1 VNLASRLESACKQYG
16 AHILASEFTFKRLRG
31 TYRAREIDLLLV
43 KGKTKPIAV
52 YEILD
57 YHTED
62 TYPRASDALGRFRD
76 GLAKYRRR
84 DFAAAKRLFLEV
96 LEINSEGQ
104 GRANVRHA
112 LRPAD
117 RNPAA
122 LRLGGGLGHGVEV
135 TTLWPAL
142 PLDDWRDTR
151 DTLQLWTQIAGK
163 ICLALTP
170 RVNHFWNIA
179 LQITSRGLTTL
190 PMPAGERTFT
200 LMFDFVSHEMVL
212 SLSDGTRDAIPL
224 RPQTV
229 AEFHRAVMEM
239 LKRQAIAV
247 RDLADARGTCPSPS
261 ASTRTRRTGPTTPD
275 AARRC
280 FDILLAAKPVFDD
293 FRAQF
298 IGKCSPLHFF
308 WGGFDLAVT
317 RFSGRTAPERP
328 GADAVTRE
336 SYSHEVISHGWWPG
350 SGAVN
355 EPAFY
360 AYAAPEPD
368 GLKTAPVAPAAAYYS
383 TEMSLLVLP
392 YEAVRTSA
400 TPEADLRAFLDS
412 TYEAAARLAKWDRKA
427 LERG

>member
-1 VNLASRLESACKQYG
+1 M
-16 AHILASEFTFKRLRG
+16 
-31 TYRAREIDLLLV
+31 
-43 KGKTKPIAV
+43 
-52 YEILD
+52 
-57 YHTED
+57 
-62 TYPRASDALGRFRD
+62 
-76 GLAKYRRR
+76 
-84 DFAAAKRLFLEV
+84 
-96 LEINSEGQ
+96 
-104 GRANVRHA
+104 
-112 LRPAD
+112 
-117 RNPAA
+117 
-122 LRLGGGLGHGVEV
+122 GHGVEV
-135 TTLWPAL
+135 KTLWPAL

-151 DTLQLWTQIAGK
+151 DTLQMWMQIAGK

-179 LQITSRGLTTL
+179 LQITPRGLSTL
-190 PMPAGERTFT
+190 PMRTGDRTCT
-200 LMFDFVSHEMVL
+200 LTFDFVSHEMVL
-212 SLSDGTRDAIPL
+212 LLSDGTRDAIPL

-229 AEFHRAVMEM
+229 ADFYRASMEM
-239 LKRQAIAV
+239 MQRHGIGVKIWPMPVEVPEPIRFE
-247 RDLADARGTCPSPS
+247 RDTTHGAYDA
-261 ASTRTRRTGPTTPD
+261 D

-293 FRAQF
+293 FRTQF

-317 RFSGRTAPERP
+317 RFSGRPAPERP

-368 GLKTAPVAPAAAYYS
+368 GLKTARIAPAAAFYS
-383 TEMSLLVLP
+383 TEMSLLILP

-412 TYEAAARLAKWDRKA
+412 TYDAAARLAQWDRRA
-427 LERG
+427 LER